1 MTASFPELVRDK
13 FTPLLTAH
21 AFTVIEETPYEVV
34 LESPFLQAV
43 AMFDP
48 RGELDVRVFPKGSEN
63 WEGFSYSG
71 MVGGRLSSDCSRS
84 LWSKCRADPRILG
97 ADAGF
102 YGRLAAERRLDA
114 EAWTAYYGGKAPR
127 PGRDRP

>member
-13 FTPLLTAH
+13 FAPLLTAH
-21 AFTVIEETPYEVV
+21 AFTVIEETTYEVV
-34 LESPFLQAV
+34 LESPLRQAV
-43 AMFDP
+43 AVFDP

-71 MVGGRLSSDCSRS
+71 MVGRASVERL
-84 LWSKCRADPRILG
+84 LEIALEQMLADPRILE

-102 YGRLAAERRLDA
+102 YERLAAERRLDA
-114 EAWTAYYGGKAPR
+114 EAWTAYYGGEAPR
-127 PGRDRP
+127 PGRNRP